1 MTKVVKE
8 FLLDNAT
15 GEVSVE
21 YDDNSTSKY
30 NLANAVTATQSAQ
43 GLAIMIGTTSQL
55 LEHQM
60 SEQQIEKDILS
71 KGLTAPRITP
81 SDLDANIA
89 DIEIVKHVA
98 RSGKVLR
105 WAVLTTQNGFAVV
118 GKPSAAVSVENDN
131 AEVGEKIA
139 IANSREEL
147 WPLMGYE
154 LQGKLASAAE

>member
-1 MTKVVKE
+1 MTE
-8 FLLDNAT
+8 E
-15 GEVSVE
+15 G
-21 YDDNSTSKY
+21 
-30 NLANAVTATQSAQ
+30 
-43 GLAIMIGTTSQL
+43 
-55 LEHQM
+55 
-60 SEQQIEKDILS
+60 IEKDIQA
-71 KGLTAPRITP
+71 KGLTASRITP

-118 GKPSAAVSVENDN
+118 GNPSVAVSVENDN
-131 AEVGEKIA
+131 ADVGEKIA

-154 LQGKLASAAE
+154 LQGKLAAAK